1 MSRVH
6 SSVHLPRSSAYLD
19 DARSVLARGTGSAG
33 RLRHLD
39 ETPVLAS
46 GRGARC
52 TDLDGNTYIDYFLA
66 FGPLFLGHRPQ
77 PVLDAVM
84 AHLAGDAII
93 AGGPHALE
101 AELARLIVETVPC
114 AERVV
119 LSTTGSEAVQV
130 AIRIARAKTGRR
142 TVLKFDGHYHGWM
155 EPVNVN
161 ALGTVPVAGPP
172 PLELVPSVAAAGVPG
187 EVIVCP
193 WNDVA
198 ALEAML
204 TRFGDEIACV
214 IMEPVPC
221 NFGTFLPA
229 PGYLKSCRDLCR
241 RHGVVL
247 IFDEVVTG
255 FRLALGGAQEL
266 LGVTPDMAVFA
277 KAIGS
282 GFTIAAVAGTAE
294 AMAPAVDGPVFIG
307 GTYNGAGP
315 PAAAAIATLAHLRD
329 HPEIYDRVDLLG
341 RRLADQVNGAATRS
355 GLPLYASQIGGV
367 IQLLWRPRRPLR
379 DYADARTCD
388 QTPVAR
394 LTGLLLAEG
403 VLVHERGLM
412 FVSAAHTDADVDHT
426 VAAFDRSVAALA
438 TLLAGEEGAADG

>member
-1 MSRVH
+1 MRA
-6 SSVHLPRSSAYLD
+6 SSPVRLPRSSAYLE

-33 RLRHLD
+33 RLRRLG
-39 ETPVLAS
+39 ETPVLAT
-46 GRGARC
+46 GEGAHC

-66 FGPLFLGHRPQ
+66 FGPLFLGHRPR
-77 PVLDAVM
+77 PVLDAVL
-84 AHLAGDAII
+84 AHLAGDQVI
-93 AGGPHALE
+93 AGGPHPLE

-130 AIRIARAKTGRR
+130 AIRIARAKTRRR

-155 EPVNVN
+155 DPVSVN

-172 PLELVPSVAAAGVPG
+172 PLELMPSVAEAGVPG
-187 EVIVCP
+187 EVLVCP
-193 WNDVA
+193 WNDVG

-204 TRFGDEIACV
+204 ARFGDEIACV

-229 PGYLKSCRDLCR
+229 PGYLEACRDLCR
-241 RHGVVL
+241 AHDVLL

-266 LGVTPDMAVFA
+266 LGATPDMAVFA

-282 GFTIAAVAGTAE
+282 GFTVAAVAGTAE
-294 AMAPAVDGPVFIG
+294 AMAPATDGPVYVG

-315 PAAAAIATLAHLRD
+315 PAAAAIATLCHLRD
-329 HPEIYDRVDLLG
+329 HSEIYGRVDLLSG
-341 RRLADQVNGAATRS
+341 RLADAINEGAAAA
-355 GLPLYASQIGGV
+355 GLPLFASRVGGV
-367 IQLLWRPRRPLR
+367 IQLLWRPRLPLR

-394 LTGLLLAEG
+394 LTGLVLGDG

-412 FVSAAHTDADVDHT
+412 FVSAAHTDADIDHT
-426 VAAFDRSVAALA
+426 VAAFAAGIAALA
-438 TLLAGEEGAADG
+438 EEGAADG

>member
-1 MSRVH
+1 M
-6 SSVHLPRSSAYLD
+6 
-19 DARSVLARGTGSAG
+19 LARGTGSAG

-130 AIRIARAKTGRR
+130 AIRIARAKTRRR

-229 PGYLKSCRDLCR
+229 PGYLEACRDLCR

-294 AMAPAVDGPVFIG
+294 AMAPRGRRPGVHRR
-307 GTYNGAGP
+307 YLQRRGARRRRRRSRRSP
-315 PAAAAIATLAHLRD
+315 TCATT
-329 HPEIYDRVDLLG
+329 PEIYDRVDLLG
-341 RRLADQVNGAATRS
+341 RRLADQVNERRDDAPACRSTRVRSAASSSCSGGRAARSATTPTRA
-355 GLPLYASQIGGV
+355 PAI
-367 IQLLWRPRRPLR
+367 RRPWR
-379 DYADARTCD
+379 A
-388 QTPVAR
+388 
-394 LTGLLLAEG
+394 
-403 VLVHERGLM
+403 
-412 FVSAAHTDADVDHT
+412 
-426 VAAFDRSVAALA
+426 
-438 TLLAGEEGAADG
+438 

>member
-1 MSRVH
+1 MSRVG
-6 SSVHLPRSSAYLD
+6 SPVRLPRSSAYLD

-33 RLRHLD
+33 RLRRLD
-39 ETPVLAS
+39 ASPVLAS
-46 GRGARC
+46 GDGAHC

-66 FGPLFLGHRPQ
+66 FGPLFLGHRPK

-84 AHLAGDAII
+84 AYLAGDQII
-93 AGGPHALE
+93 AGGPHVLE

-119 LSTTGSEAVQV
+119 LSTSGSEAVQV
-130 AIRIARAKTGRR
+130 AIRIARAKTRRR

-155 EPVNVN
+155 EPVSVN
-161 ALGTVPVAGPP
+161 ALGTVPVTGPP
-172 PLELVPSVAAAGVPG
+172 PLELVPSVAEAGLPD

-204 TRFGDEIACV
+204 ARFGDEIACV

-229 PGYLKSCRDLCR
+229 PGYLEACRDLCR
-241 RHGVVL
+241 AHDVVL

-277 KAIGS
+277 KAIAS
-282 GFTIAAVAGTAE
+282 GFTVAAVAGTTE
-294 AMAPAVDGPVFIG
+294 AMAPAADGPVYIG

-315 PAAAAIATLAHLRD
+315 SAAAAIATIEHLRD
-329 HPEIYDRVDLLG
+329 HGEIYGRVD
-341 RRLADQVNGAATRS
+341 RLAGRLAGAVNDAATAT
-355 GLPLYASQIGGV
+355 GLPLFASQIGGV
-367 IQLLWRPRRPLR
+367 IQLLWRPRQPIR

-394 LTGLLLAEG
+394 LAGLLLAEG
-403 VLVHERGLM
+403 VLVHERGLL
-412 FVSAAHTDADVDHT
+412 FLSAAHSDADIDHT
-426 VAAFDRSVAALA
+426 AAAFARGIAI
-438 TLLAGEEGAADG
+438 LAGRSERADGG